1 MVRSNRTL
9 SLDLEIR
16 WPALPIWV
24 LGWVLLI
31 RLDGWLNLGN
41 LALLLVLFSAIAGM
55 WLSALA
61 SMAISGMSVL
71 MFNWLLVEPRH
82 TFHVLQD
89 QDLLLLIT
97 MLVVSAVVSF
107 LMARWRWAAELESQH
122 ARYSDELRHW
132 AEQFREASDM
142 PTQAELLHNALTPL
156 HSGAIGIGLL
166 EDDAHK
172 EEGLTIIRGQVNEPD
187 RPGLWACIQQFDAL
201 GPGTGRFENQS
212 TLFLPLRGRS
222 KAMGVAVFSQFQAAM
237 VPRQTREHM
246 QQLCDALGLEIERA
260 HTLRQA
266 QAAQAQAQSHRL
278 RNTLLTAISHDY
290 RTPLANLMGAAS
302 SIRDQSTRLSAEKV
316 TALAQ
321 TVLDEAQHLNRM
333 THNTLQLAKLDAS
346 PLSIRKDWESLE
358 EILGSVLAKTRQ
370 RFPARSIHTRLPTA
384 LPLVLCD
391 AILLVQLLDNLLE
404 NAIQYSPS
412 GSTIEIEVLI
422 NTQTLDILV
431 MDEGAGIEDVW
442 KDKVFEAFERV
453 HVQADSSDQSQIRRG
468 MGVGLAVCKA
478 IAKVHDAS
486 LSLQDRHPHGTVVS
500 LGLPLSNQPLAH
512 WTEA

>member
-166 EDDAHK
+166 EDDVRCARSGH
-172 EEGLTIIRGQVNEPD
+172 R
-187 RPGLWACIQQFDAL
+187 
-201 GPGTGRFENQS
+201 
-212 TLFLPLRGRS
+212 PLRKPINAVSPFAGPLQSYGR
-222 KAMGVAVFSQFQAAM
+222 GRVFTIPSCDGASADTRTHAAI
-237 VPRQTREHM
+237 V
-246 QQLCDALGLEIERA
+246 
-260 HTLRQA
+260 
-266 QAAQAQAQSHRL
+266 
-278 RNTLLTAISHDY
+278 
-290 RTPLANLMGAAS
+290 
-302 SIRDQSTRLSAEKV
+302 
-316 TALAQ
+316 
-321 TVLDEAQHLNRM
+321 
-333 THNTLQLAKLDAS
+333 
-346 PLSIRKDWESLE
+346 
-358 EILGSVLAKTRQ
+358 
-370 RFPARSIHTRLPTA
+370 
-384 LPLVLCD
+384 
-391 AILLVQLLDNLLE
+391 
-404 NAIQYSPS
+404 
-412 GSTIEIEVLI
+412 
-422 NTQTLDILV
+422 
-431 MDEGAGIEDVW
+431 
-442 KDKVFEAFERV
+442 
-453 HVQADSSDQSQIRRG
+453 
-468 MGVGLAVCKA
+468 
-478 IAKVHDAS
+478 
-486 LSLQDRHPHGTVVS
+486 
-500 LGLPLSNQPLAH
+500 
-512 WTEA
+512 